1 MNKKNDLAPAA
12 VGNDSDTVRA
22 LNEIFRQALAARASD
37 IHLEPKETS
46 LRVRFR
52 VDGVMVE
59 RGTVSGVLTASLL
72 SRVKVLGKM
81 DIAEKRNPQ
90 DGTFKLDLPE
100 GQVTLRASTF
110 PCVDGEKVVLRV
122 LRAGEIQSLERL
134 GMTPAQVKQVKALS
148 ARSGGLCLVTG
159 PTGAGKTSTLYSV
172 LRGIDVRSRNVVTL
186 EDPIEVPLP
195 EITQGQVNYKAGFTF
210 ATGLRSILRQ
220 DPDVI
225 LVGEMRDVE
234 TATIALQASLTGHLV
249 LSTLHTNSSI
259 DTITRLIDIG
269 LAPHTVANALTGI
282 INQRLV
288 RTVCR
293 CATPYVLEDDAM
305 EELGFALP
313 IGTKLAR
320 AAGCPQ
326 CHNTGYRGRLGIY
339 EIVEFDDTL
348 RRAIKQNAE
357 SAVFKHLLREMKIP
371 TVRRAGVGLA
381 MQGQT
386 TLEEVLRVT

>member
-1 MNKKNDLAPAA
+1 MKKDLAAA
-12 VGNDSDTVRA
+12 AAGTDSDTVRA
-22 LNEIFRQALAARASD
+22 LNDIFRQALAARASD
-37 IHLEPKETS
+37 IHMEPKETS

-52 VDGVMVE
+52 VDGVMVD
-59 RGTVSGVLTASLL
+59 RGTVSGALTASLL

-100 GQVTLRASTF
+100 GPVSLRASTF
-110 PCVDGEKVVLRV
+110 PCIDGEKVVLRV
-122 LRAGEIQSLERL
+122 LRSGEIQSLDRL
-134 GMTPAQVKQVKALS
+134 GMTTSQVKQTKALS
-148 ARSGGLCLVTG
+148 ARSAGLCLVTG

-172 LRGIDVRSRNVVTL
+172 MRGIDVRSRNVVTL

-195 EITQGQVNYKAGFTF
+195 EITQGQVHHKAGFTF
-210 ATGLRSILRQ
+210 AVGLRAILRQ

-269 LAPHTVANALTGI
+269 LAPFTVANALMGI

-293 CATPYVLEDDAM
+293 CATPYVLESDLV
-305 EELGFALP
+305 EEIGFPLP
-313 IGTKLAR
+313 IGSKLMQAN
-320 AAGCPQ
+320 GCPE
-326 CHNTGYRGRLGIY
+326 CHGTGYRGRVGIY
-339 EIVEFDDTL
+339 EVVEFDDML

-371 TVRRAGVGLA
+371 TVRRSGARVALQGL
-381 MQGQT
+381 T
-386 TLEEVLRVT
+386 TIEEVLRVT